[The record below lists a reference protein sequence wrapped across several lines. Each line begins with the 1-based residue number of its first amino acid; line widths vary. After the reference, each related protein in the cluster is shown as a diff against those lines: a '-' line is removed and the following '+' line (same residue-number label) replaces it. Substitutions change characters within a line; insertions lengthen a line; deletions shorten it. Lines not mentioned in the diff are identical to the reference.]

1 MGCLTL
7 GVFRLNRC
15 NGFANLAEIVKLIK
29 IKTDGGF
36 MEDPT
41 VDAALQFDQ
50 AEVKDL
56 GGGGVTC
63 GFCKKPIPSEYH
75 QVNQMTA
82 CGNCRQMVEA
92 SIAQRP
98 GMTGFLKA
106 LVAGSGAA
114 AAGALVWF
122 LIARFAHMELGIIA
136 IAVGFVVG
144 CAVRWGTGGRGG
156 WLYQLLAIMLTY
168 LAIVTSY
175 MPVIAEGLVQ
185 SFQEKRSPVT
195 QAAQGDVATP
205 AANHDNTPQTV
216 GQISPLLWVLVFVIA
231 CVAPFLAGASNFM
244 GWIIIGIALY
254 QAWKINKRA
263 VVLVTGPYAV
273 TATAPPEIAPPEIAL
288 ATPSA

>member
-1 MGCLTL
+1 
-7 GVFRLNRC
+7 
-15 NGFANLAEIVKLIK
+15 
-29 IKTDGGF
+29 
-36 MEDPT
+36 MEDT
-41 VDAALQFDQ
+41 TGDAGLQFDQ
-50 AEVKDL
+50 AEVKDH

-63 GFCKKPIPSEYH
+63 GFCKQPIPSEYH

-82 CGNCRQMVEA
+82 CRSCRQLVEA
-92 SIAQRP
+92 SIAKRP
-98 GMTGFLKA
+98 GVTGFLKA

-114 AAGALVWF
+114 AAGALVWY

-144 CAVRWGTGGRGG
+144 FAVRWGTGGRGG

-175 MPVIAEGLVQ
+175 MPGIAEGLVQ
-185 SFQEKRSPVT
+185 SFHEKDSSVT
-195 QAAQGDVATP
+195 QAAQGGVEAP
-205 AANHDNTPQTV
+205 AANHDNTPKAV
-216 GQISPLLWVLVFVIA
+216 GQIPLLLWVFVFVIA
-231 CVAPFLAGASNFM
+231 CAAPFLAGASNFM

-273 TATAPPEIAPPEIAL
+273 TANAPPEIAL